1 MANHLSIITALDSK
15 TKLELIL
22 HLLGM
27 GTSDMSIEAYLAALT
42 ELEILKEEVAKV
54 CRGLSAAS
62 ALFAKNPVSFTFVDP
77 SISNA
82 LNPSYLID
90 LQQRFSLCKNKVT
103 QLSTSTASNL
113 TDRNPMSTCT
123 FKRDAYGVSCT
134 GTNLCWHYQ

>member
-103 QLSTSTASNL
+103 QLSSSIPSNL
-113 TDRNPMSTCT
+113 KEQLPKPNYTIKID
-123 FKRDAYGVSCT
+123 D
-134 GTNLCWHYQ
+134 

>member
-1 MANHLSIITALDSK
+1 MADHLPIITTLDSK

-103 QLSTSTASNL
+103 QLSSSIPSNL
-113 TDRNPMSTCT
+113 KEQLPKPNYTI
-123 FKRDAYGVSCT
+123 KIV
-134 GTNLCWHYQ
+134 